1 MEVSL
6 GDVAA
11 IFALLLSGYSLWR
24 QRKFDAET
32 SRLNALLIDRE
43 HNEAIAAGKADI
55 SANFVT
61 VSKNSH
67 QLRIFNRGKG
77 EARNVRMVVLDGNDL
92 FQENDISSKFPYPSL
107 DSHQPLNVPIRVHMQ
122 SPRRATVTL
131 SWEDAFG
138 GGQKELTLDVF

>member
-43 HNEAIAAGKADI
+43 HNEAIAAGKAEI
-55 SANFVT
+55 SANFIK

-92 FQENDISSKFPYPSL
+92 FQENDISSKFPYRSL
-107 DSHQPLNVPIRVHMQ
+107 DSHQPLNVPVYVHMQ
-122 SPRRATVTL
+122 SPRRATITL
-131 SWEDAFG
+131 SWEDDFG
-138 GGQKELTLDVF
+138 GGQKQMSLDMY